1 MDSKLLIILYR
12 ILFSLLR
19 LLSRMPLGVH
29 YFFADW
35 LLYPIAYHLVRYRR
49 KLVNRQLADCFPE
62 KSEKERNAIARRFY
76 HFFCDCIVET
86 LKLATMPH
94 DEVKRRVEFV
104 GIEEMQQTLKQAGKK
119 FGFFYLGHYGN
130 WEWMASFQQWLSPG
144 VTEMNVYRR
153 LKNRAIDR
161 LMLAIRAKRGGVC
174 VEKQRILRE
183 MVRYRAEK
191 KPVAVGLL
199 CDQKPRPEVTRTWTM
214 FLNQETGFL
223 DGGEVLGRKFG
234 YPVFY
239 VYIIRE
245 QRGIYRTQMKLL
257 AARPEETQEGEI
269 TTAYARLLEKNI
281 REQPAL
287 WLWTHNRWKWG
298 KVKSEK

>member
-1 MDSKLLIILYR
+1 MPLSVHYR
-12 ILFSLLR
+12 I
-19 LLSRMPLGVH
+19 
-29 YFFADW
+29 ADY
-35 LLYPIAYHLVRYRR
+35 LLYPVIYYVARYRR
-49 KLVNRQLADCFPE
+49 GITEKNLRLSFPE
-62 KSEKERNAIARRFY
+62 KSDSERQQIARDFY
-76 HFFCDCIVET
+76 RQFCYTIVESIYGYRI
-86 LKLATMPH
+86 
-94 DEVKRRVEFV
+94 DEEEMRRRVVFEGMEEV
-104 GIEEMQQTLKQAGKK
+104 NRLVAAAGGGIFMLA
-119 FGFFYLGHYGN
+119 HIGN

-245 QRGIYRTQMKLL
+245 RRGIYRTQMKLL

-269 TTAYARLLEKNI
+269 TTAYARLLEQNI

-298 KVKSEK
+298 KVKGER

>member
-1 MDSKLLIILYR
+1 MPLSVHYR
-12 ILFSLLR
+12 I
-19 LLSRMPLGVH
+19 
-29 YFFADW
+29 ADY
-35 LLYPIAYHLVRYRR
+35 LLYPVIYYVARYRR
-49 KLVNRQLADCFPE
+49 GITEKNLRLSFPE
-62 KSEKERNAIARRFY
+62 KSDSERQQIARDFY
-76 HFFCDCIVET
+76 RQFCYTIVESIYGYRI
-86 LKLATMPH
+86 
-94 DEVKRRVEFV
+94 DEEEMRRRVVFEGMEEV
-104 GIEEMQQTLKQAGKK
+104 NRLVAAAGGGIFMLA
-119 FGFFYLGHYGN
+119 HIGN

-298 KVKSEK
+298 KGKGER